1 MFILDTLNRD
11 CGWLPDQTIQ
21 LIANIYT
28 IIKFLVPIL
37 IIIMGSIDFLKAV
50 MAQQDDQM
58 KKAQSAFLQKV
69 IAGALV
75 FFVAVIVGWIIKLIA
90 DLDTSGE
97 TTAGNTFT
105 CLNLILNGG
114 YSKNDKDY
122 FTPDDNSS
130 TDDNSNDNN
139 NSNNDTNENNSDC
152 GQVNDYI
159 KTDDCKNIHNA
170 NAQHFCA
177 QNLYNKCIIAKYNK
191 QQNEFNNC
199 LASANCTLSTIDS
212 DNCKTCL
219 NTSEVEKYIYL
230 KNKAKE
236 FCKYPYMDNI
246 DTFLPACMN
255 DFDKKPKDI
264 FEAFDNIGPD
274 LYNRCLSSLT
284 ESGKEKCCHNLYE
297 KFNEKQNECIDTSIS
312 KSKTDIVK
320 WYCNKYPDKC

>member
-1 MFILDTLNRD
+1 MFILDTVNRD

-130 TDDNSNDNN
+130 TDDNSN
-139 NSNNDTNENNSDC
+139 STTSSSTYTLKHDTPDVTKCVDTCIENYKL
-152 GQVNDYI
+152 GTYI
-159 KTDDCKNIHNA
+159 PKFTDQGTVIDDCKKAFDYDNGEFGMACKELENCFGGPKTCEEITEDEVDKKNCS
-170 NAQHFCA
+170 NQ
-177 QNLYNKCIIAKYNK
+177 YNKYIEYTKKYNT
-191 QQNEFNNC
+191 EY
-199 LASANCTLSTIDS
+199 D
-212 DNCKTCL
+212 DNP
-219 NTSEVEKYIYL
+219 SEKCEKYAETYL
-230 KNKAKE
+230 NN
-236 FCKYPYMDNI
+236 NI
-246 DTFLPACMN
+246 A
-255 DFDKKPKDI
+255 DI
-264 FEAFDNIGPD
+264 CI
-274 LYNRCLSSLT
+274 
-284 ESGKEKCCHNLYE
+284 
-297 KFNEKQNECIDTSIS
+297 NECDQ
-312 KSKTDIVK
+312 
-320 WYCNKYPDKC
+320 

>member
-1 MFILDTLNRD
+1 MFILDTVNRD

-122 FTPDDNSS
+122 FTPSGGNNDGGNNDDDDKKETTTTLTCETCIQKYAKEIEKCINSFEEGAYQINGAGYNQALKTCLSDYDNLIDQVSNYYEHCVDKNSGSAESCNSYIEKITEYKNSYNLNYHYGSQVLCDIAKS
-130 TDDNSNDNN
+130 TD
-139 NSNNDTNENNSDC
+139 EE
-152 GQVNDYI
+152 
-159 KTDDCKNIHNA
+159 KNCYSYDEYLNA
-170 NAQHFCA
+170 CYTYAD
-177 QNLYNKCIIAKYNK
+177 NK
-191 QQNEFNNC
+191 QQ
-199 LASANCTLSTIDS
+199 T
-212 DNCKTCL
+212 
-219 NTSEVEKYIYL
+219 
-230 KNKAKE
+230 
-236 FCKYPYMDNI
+236 
-246 DTFLPACMN
+246 
-255 DFDKKPKDI
+255 
-264 FEAFDNIGPD
+264 G
-274 LYNRCLSSLT
+274 
-284 ESGKEKCCHNLYE
+284 
-297 KFNEKQNECIDTSIS
+297 NEKT
-312 KSKTDIVK
+312 
-320 WYCNKYPDKC
+320 YCEQEYCEMCK

>member
-122 FTPDDNSS
+122 FTPSGGNNNDDDKKETTTALTCETCIQKYTKEIETCIEAYKINDAVYKKNYDTCENDYTNFRDLVSKYYEYCV
-130 TDDNSNDNN
+130 DNN
-139 NSNNDTNENNSDC
+139 SGSEESCSSYKTNIDTYVINYKLNYDYNSQVLCEIAITTEEKNNCYNYNE
-152 GQVNDYI
+152 Y
-159 KTDDCKNIHNA
+159 HNA
-170 NAQHFCA
+170 CVTYAE
-177 QNLYNKCIIAKYNK
+177 NK
-191 QQNEFNNC
+191 QQ
-199 LASANCTLSTIDS
+199 
-212 DNCKTCL
+212 
-219 NTSEVEKYIYL
+219 
-230 KNKAKE
+230 
-236 FCKYPYMDNI
+236 
-246 DTFLPACMN
+246 
-255 DFDKKPKDI
+255 
-264 FEAFDNIGPD
+264 
-274 LYNRCLSSLT
+274 T
-284 ESGKEKCCHNLYE
+284 E
-297 KFNEKQNECIDTSIS
+297 NEK
-312 KSKTDIVK
+312 K
-320 WYCNKYPDKC
+320 YCELEYCEMCK